1 MARRAALSKSEMEV
15 ARMVWNL
22 GEATVRQVHEAFS
35 AQRRPDFTT
44 VQTYLRR
51 LQAKGYL
58 RARRQGRTLVY
69 RARVEPDDVIRQTV
83 GELVD
88 RLFGGEAVP
97 LVHHLIHDGRIDGE
111 EIRKLRAMIDAW
123 EARQDESERS

>member
-1 MARRAALSKSEMEV
+1 MARRAALSKAEMEV
-15 ARMVWNL
+15 ARIVWDL
-22 GEATVRQVHEAFS
+22 GEGTVRQVFDAFPD
-35 AQRRPDFTT
+35 QRRPDFTT

-51 LQAKGYL
+51 LDAKGYL
-58 RARRQGRTLVY
+58 RSRRQGRTLVY

-97 LVHHLIHDGRIDGE
+97 LLHHLIHDGRIGNE

-123 EARQDESERS
+123 EAQQDESERS